1 MYKRGDMVS
10 IHTPHSSDDRRLK
23 AYLGICV
30 TSYAKFSYLYRI
42 VFFLLTNY
50 PRLGGTILCRIN
62 HQPTNHG
69 NSHRNSRTPVI
80 NPIHSNHHSRTT
92 VNLNGN
98 SSSLIHPSNRC
109 INSNRCNH
117 HQGRKARPG
126 SGLSSPSLVYLYLAV
141 LAHLRL

>member
-1 MYKRGDMVS
+1 MCKRGDMVS
-10 IHTPHSSDDRRLK
+10 IHTSHSSDDRRLK
-23 AYLGICV
+23 AYLRICV

-42 VFFLLTNY
+42 VFFILTIY
-50 PRLGGTILCRIN
+50 TGLGGNILCRIN

-69 NSHRNSRTPVI
+69 NSRTPVI

-98 SSSLIHPSNRC
+98 SSSPIHSSNRY